1 MNAPDARFDIY
12 SEAVWDEVTQRL
24 QGQAA
29 EWDGAAIKVQHGP
42 FVVTLDL
49 HAEIEGH
56 ASLCITRL
64 RAAFRNLDGFRFRLR
79 RHGVLD
85 SLVKWVGGQ
94 DIEVGDKTFDR
105 AFVLKTNRPQELQRV
120 FAGQDLRQA
129 LLQSS
134 ARLVEVRDDEGWFGP
149 EFPDGIDELYL
160 DAEERIVDAAGLRQL
175 YRAFAILLDRL
186 STVGSAG

>member
-1 MNAPDARFDIY
+1 MNAPDARFEIY
-12 SEAVWDEVTQRL
+12 SEAVWNEVTQRL

-175 YRAFAILLDRL
+175 YGAFAILLDRL